1 PFYDIPT
8 SRLQAA
14 LHTLKGSAHMA
25 SIQDIAALVTPLER
39 FVKELLNF
47 QLKVDDDIVEL
58 LADCGD
64 YCVAAIDQL
73 AAGGAPDTEEL
84 PHAIA
89 RINELRERMLGP
101 VLGQEEATTRV
112 DPAFLNLLMT
122 GGIQLVLDAEDAICQ
137 WRGAGAVDGG
147 QVATM
152 VAELEQ
158 VQEGADKAGFPAM
171 AELGAALASVYKR
184 IGGGGS
190 LSASAYS
197 ALLEAHDALLNMVD
211 AVAANQDLTPAGS
224 DLLTALAAIEVQA
237 AAQVPAP
244 EIAVP
249 RVAPATLAQET
260 AAADREIIPLFRA
273 EADELMEGLERAFAA
288 WEQAPGDRSHSDDIK
303 RLLHTFKGGARM

>member
-1 PFYDIPT
+1 DLAREAELRDRATRLAEGEDLEAQGAPVGAELADEDADLMDIFVPEARIHLDAVAEFVAAQRDKAPFYDIPT

-137 WRGAGAVDGG
+137 
-147 QVATM
+147 
-152 VAELEQ
+152 
-158 VQEGADKAGFPAM
+158 
-171 AELGAALASVYKR
+171 
-184 IGGGGS
+184 
-190 LSASAYS
+190 
-197 ALLEAHDALLNMVD
+197 
-211 AVAANQDLTPAGS
+211 
-224 DLLTALAAIEVQA
+224 
-237 AAQVPAP
+237 
-244 EIAVP
+244 
-249 RVAPATLAQET
+249 
-260 AAADREIIPLFRA
+260 
-273 EADELMEGLERAFAA
+273 
-288 WEQAPGDRSHSDDIK
+288 
-303 RLLHTFKGGARM
+303 